1 MWRPNGKRCL
11 HHERWRWWNH
21 HLAITVGPHGHFKML
36 QDIIAVFRLQFWSL
50 LSMQTRFKAKL
61 QKPIQPQKILTWKA
75 RPSTVPVALE
85 RKRLMAKAMSR
96 RWQTEMLQHFNH
108 PKHTLDHSSSIE
120 NWVILVLNHH
130 KIFGWDQSTN
140 PEHCELTPDPPGRQG
155 LQSGKAATWF
165 QPSKSAE
172 SILMVRYTVIWK
184 FLHGCLGKLGLRI
197 TLLNLPQAKP
207 APRPHGALDFVLWG
221 LEWLGVRSRGSQ
233 QWKKTLAKTFFYKNS
248 IKESRCSFLV
258 SHATPWRLQLNLW
271 RFETSS
277 GALVRSLPS
286 TTKTAQDSC
295 LEQSDARKLKY
306 WLLQNQSLESKHLPV
321 GNQIKKNDKFSI
333 YWKVEGNQ
341 DSATQIHCS
350 SFWCSKSLL
359 IFIRN
364 SGTVYWYTVY

>member
-1 MWRPNGKRCL
+1 M
-11 HHERWRWWNH
+11 
-21 HLAITVGPHGHFKML
+21 IS
-36 QDIIAVFRLQFWSL
+36 VFRLQSCSL
-50 LSMQTRFKAKL
+50 LRNSNRLQTRFQANF
-61 QKPIQPQKILTWKA
+61 QKPIKPQKILTWKS
-75 RPSTVPVALE
+75 RPSTAPVAPE

-96 RWQTEMLQHFNH
+96 RW
-108 PKHTLDHSSSIE
+108 PKCCSISIIQNTQLDHSSSIE
-120 NWVILVLNHH
+120 NLVILVLNHH

-140 PEHCELTPDPPGRQG
+140 PEHGELTPDPPGRQG
-155 LQSGKAATWF
+155 LQSGNAATWF
-165 QPSKSAE
+165 QPSRSAE
-172 SILMVRYTVIWK
+172 SILTVRYTLIWK
-184 FLHGCLGKLGLRI
+184 FLHGCLGKLGLKI

-221 LEWLGVRSRGSQ
+221 LEWLGVSPGSQ

-248 IKESRCSFLV
+248 IKESRCNGIFEDC
-258 SHATPWRLQLNLW
+258 NL
-271 RFETSS
+271 SS
-277 GALVRSLPS
+277 EGLKHPVVLCLVRSLPS

-295 LEQSDARKLKY
+295 LEQSDADARKLKWKNMRQY

-321 GNQIKKNDKFSI
+321 GNDQIKKNDKFSI

-364 SGTVYWYTVY
+364 